1 MAKGASRETGPG
13 PAQGAPLLAVARL
26 LRIAL
31 LPSALCDVVTGLAIG
46 YAGRAPD
53 SAAPWLLIPA
63 SLGVYHGAMA
73 LNDWADRGEDATAR
87 PDRPIPSGAVPAGV
101 ALVIAATL
109 MVGGVL
115 WAAGA
120 GLRAGAVMLAV
131 AVLAALYDVAG
142 RGPLRGPL
150 LLGLCRFGNL
160 GVGAAAA
167 YTIEGGALPPVV
179 LLPALAYGAHVFF
192 IGRLGRLE
200 DDEDDRPLE
209 GRPTAALLGAAG
221 TALLIPP
228 ATWWAVRETADPPN
242 AGAAAWGLLLGLAL
256 AGRSAYAILARAR
269 EGARAGWTR
278 GRVEAATGEVLRRL
292 PTTVGGAAAS
302 VLLYGNL
309 GGVALVVALVG
320 GKLSGLLRRWFP
332 LT

>member
-1 MAKGASRETGPG
+1 MAKGAPLGNAPDSPHGS
-13 PAQGAPLLAVARL
+13 PLLAVARL

-31 LPSALCDVVTGLAIG
+31 LPSALCDVITGLAIG
-46 YAGRAPD
+46 YAGRVPE

-73 LNDWADRGEDATAR
+73 LNDWADRRDDASAR

-101 ALVIAATL
+101 ALIIAATL

-142 RGPLRGPL
+142 RGPVRGPL

-167 YTIEGGALPPVV
+167 YTIEGDALQPVV

-200 DDEDDRPLE
+200 DEEDDRPL
-209 GRPTAALLGAAG
+209 GQRPTAALRGAAA

-228 ATWWAVRETADPPN
+228 ATWWAVRE
-242 AGAAAWGLLLGLAL
+242 AAAPANVDAATWGLLLGMAL
-256 AGRSAYAILARAR
+256 AARSAFAIHARAR
-269 EGARAGWTR
+269 EGAREGWTR
-278 GRVEAATGEVLRRL
+278 SRVEGATGEVLRRL
-292 PTTVGGAAAS
+292 PTTVGGAAAA
-302 VLLYGNL
+302 VLLLGNL
-309 GGVALVVALVG
+309 GFVALVVALAG
-320 GKLSGLLRRWFP
+320 GKVSGVLRRWFP